1 VHKSEVMQTFQS
13 NRSRLK
19 FNVEDSFI
27 FSAYCSRLQ
36 DNFVLVIND
45 SFIVGSNIN
54 GRTML
59 LINTCFLLLSTII
72 FNLYS

>member
-1 VHKSEVMQTFQS
+1 MQTFQS

-45 SFIVGSNIN
+45 SFIVVSNIN
-54 GRTML
+54 GRDRK
-59 LINTCFLLLSTII
+59 SVV
-72 FNLYS
+72 

>member
-1 VHKSEVMQTFQS
+1 MQTFQS

-19 FNVEDSFI
+19 FNVENSFI

-36 DNFVLVIND
+36 DNFGLVTND
-45 SFIVGSNIN
+45 SLIVVSNIN
-54 GRTML
+54 GRTMSV
-59 LINTCFLLLSTII
+59 INTCFLLLSTII